1 MPHGEQPPAAAA
13 AETDAP
19 PAHEAEAVLADIA
32 MLALIIADQIALA
45 SSETE
50 RWALGFLDG
59 IGEIEQHIRRLR
71 RSCPCR
77 PPHELPGPPQ
87 DAGLGAFATLSG
99 IDTVEA
105 VVQRT
110 QMIAQY
116 QDIVRQQLE
125 TMSGALAAL
134 HGQCRRLSVNPGW
147 RGTADAHGIADII
160 QRVRRSYIVPRQDE
174 VHQQTL
180 IRLQCVAGGP
190 PAVPHAAPGGNN

>member
-1 MPHGEQPPAAAA
+1 M
-13 AETDAP
+13 
-19 PAHEAEAVLADIA
+19 ADIA

-59 IGEIEQHIRRLR
+59 IGEIEQHVRRLR
-71 RSCPCR
+71 RSCPCG
-77 PPHELPGPPQ
+77 PPREWPGPPQ

-99 IDTVEA
+99 IDTIAA

-125 TMSGALAAL
+125 TMGGALAAL

-147 RGTADAHGIADII
+147 HGTADAHGIADII
-160 QRVRRSYIVPRQDE
+160 QRLRRSYIVPRQDE

-180 IRLQCVAGGP
+180 IRLQCEAGGP
-190 PAVPHAAPGGNN
+190 PAVPHAAPGGNS